1 MEVVRSAMK
10 FLKKY
15 PYNLI
20 GVFTL
25 GVLVAFAAIMATPLR
40 FLPIVEPTIHEIS
53 PASFHEL
60 YAAHPDSYVFIDVR
74 THADY
79 IAGHA
84 EGSVNMP
91 LETLYNQRRY
101 LPKHGKTVV
110 LICNGAQA
118 SGVAYGYLEHYGF
131 LNLMR
136 VTGGVPAWKAAGLP
150 IVTGES
156 QFRVSTTTNPV
167 SYGTAVVPCS

>member
-1 MEVVRSAMK
+1 MS
-10 FLKKY
+10 LKKIHY
-15 PYNLI
+15 KFAAMFI
-20 GVFTL
+20 L
-25 GVLVAFAAIMATPLR
+25 GVVASFAVVMTTPIR
-40 FLPIVEPTIHEIS
+40 FLQIVQPSIHEIS
-53 PASFHEL
+53 PANFYSL
-60 YAAHPDSYVFIDVR
+60 YKEHPDNYVFIDVR
-74 THADY
+74 THTDY

-84 EGSVNMP
+84 IGAVNMP

-101 LPKHGKTVV
+101 LPKHGKTIV

-136 VTGGVPAWKAAGLP
+136 VTGGVPAWRNAGLP

-156 QFRVSTTTNPV
+156 PTSTPQQAGSPV
-167 SYGTAVVPCS
+167 TFETLMQLPICA